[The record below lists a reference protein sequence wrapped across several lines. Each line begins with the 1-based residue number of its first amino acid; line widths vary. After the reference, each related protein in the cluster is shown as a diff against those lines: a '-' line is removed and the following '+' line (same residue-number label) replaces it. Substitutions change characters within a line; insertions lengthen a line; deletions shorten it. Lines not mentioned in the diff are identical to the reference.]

1 MKRNLSLMIILFLF
15 FATSCNS
22 KDMENN
28 SANAPQQDQHTE
40 LQETKEFDAMR
51 WVEITE
57 NGVNEELFLQ
67 NLDTEIL
74 EKVAKELQVLVEEE
88 IEAERENPELVLT
101 EGWTRV
107 FESEHYRNVLNMGE
121 PAMKP
126 LYWIIYKS
134 PDAGMYEYIC
144 ASALYELSGYD
155 FTKED
160 GTLTWV
166 SSKEFVERFNEKI
179 LSDKKN

>member
-1 MKRNLSLMIILFLF
+1 MRRNLSLIIILFLF
-15 FATSCNS
+15 FVTSCNS
-22 KDMENN
+22 KDMENT

-40 LQETKEFDAMR
+40 TKETKDFDPSS
-51 WVEITE
+51 WIEITE
-57 NGVNEELFLQ
+57 DGVNEELFLQ
-67 NLDTEIL
+67 NLDAETL
-74 EKVAKELQVLVEEE
+74 ETVAKELQMLVEEE
-88 IEAERENPELVLT
+88 IEAERKNPELVLT

-107 FESEHYRNVLNMGE
+107 FESEHYKNVIDIGE
-121 PAMKP
+121 SAMKP

-155 FTKED
+155 FTKKD

-166 SSKEFVERFNEKI
+166 TSKEFIERFNEQV
-179 LSDKKN
+179 LNDKKE